1 MRTEKQLGYSAFSG
15 AFYSYDFQAPHGIFF
30 SVQQPET
37 EGMNSPKNWLR
48 PNFDDF
54 TGNHMPEK
62 LIELTKGELD
72 KIKKSFIDQ
81 LNGRPGSRDVVY
93 NNMFFEIKNQR
104 YDFTRKQKIANE
116 VSKITLESLV
126 KRYQSLVQSHNRR
139 IYRTNVQ
146 HIAMTNWDKAVNTCV
161 SS

>member
-1 MRTEKQLGYSAFSG
+1 
-15 AFYSYDFQAPHGIFF
+15 
-30 SVQQPET
+30 
-37 EGMNSPKNWLR
+37 
-48 PNFDDF
+48 
-54 TGNHMPEK
+54 
-62 LIELTKGELD
+62 
-72 KIKKSFIDQ
+72 
-81 LNGRPGSRDVVY
+81 
-93 NNMFFEIKNQR
+93 MFFEIKNQR